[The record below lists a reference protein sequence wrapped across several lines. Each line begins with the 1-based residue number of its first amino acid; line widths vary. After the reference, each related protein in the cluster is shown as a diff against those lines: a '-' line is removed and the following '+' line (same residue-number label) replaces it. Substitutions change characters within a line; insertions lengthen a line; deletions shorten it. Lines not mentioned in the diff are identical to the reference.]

1 MNSYVLKGNICQCG
15 EDGNIQCYPNSY
27 LVCENGL
34 CKGIFSQ
41 FPEEYANLPLTD
53 WEDRILIP
61 GLSDLHIHAPQF
73 SFRGLGMDMELLDWL
88 NTYTFPE
95 ESKYADLA
103 YADRAYS
110 QFAKHLSRSVTTR
123 GVIFG
128 TIHAPATT
136 LLMEKLEQS
145 GVVTY
150 VGKVNM
156 DRNSPD
162 YLRERDAAAS
172 LEATEQWICDVRSR
186 FANTYPILT
195 PRFVPSCT
203 DELLA
208 GLGELSRKYKVPVQS
223 HLSENYGEIAWVR
236 ELQPEAKFYGD
247 AYDRFGLFGGDQ
259 PCIMA
264 HCVHSGREELDL
276 MKERGVYIA
285 HSPLSNTNLASG
297 VAPISQYMEEGLNVA
312 LASDVAG
319 GDALNL
325 FAVMA
330 GAIRASKLRWRL
342 LDQNVK
348 PLSVDQAFY
357 LATRGGGAFFGKVGA
372 FEEGYEMDCV
382 VLDDSTI
389 DHPQEL
395 SLRSRL
401 ERCFYLADDRHIAAK
416 YVRGTKIL

>member
-1 MNSYVLKGNICQCG
+1 MKNFVLKGNICHSDK
-15 EDGNIQCYPNSY
+15 DGKIETFPNSY

-34 CKGIFSQ
+34 CAGIFSSL
-41 FPEEYANLPLTD
+41 PEEYRDLPLTD
-53 WEDRILIP
+53 WGDRILIP
-61 GLSDLHIHAPQF
+61 GLSDLHVHAPQF

-95 ESKYADLA
+95 ESKYADLG

-110 QFAKHLSRSVTTR
+110 QFVKELRKSVTTR
-123 GVIFG
+123 AVIFG
-128 TIHAPATT
+128 TIHGPGTT
-136 LLMEKLEQS
+136 LLMEKMEES
-145 GVVTY
+145 GLVSY

-162 YLRERDAAAS
+162 YLRETDAAAS
-172 LEATEQWICDVRSR
+172 LAATEQWICGTKSR

-203 DELLA
+203 DALLK
-208 GLGELSRKYKVPVQS
+208 GLGELSRKYKLPVQS
-223 HLSENYGEIAWVR
+223 HLSENLGEIEWVK
-236 ELQPEAKFYGD
+236 ELQPDAKLYGE
-247 AYDRFGLFGGDQ
+247 AYDRFGLFGGEQ

-264 HCVHSGREELDL
+264 HCVHSGPEEQAL
-276 MKERGVYIA
+276 MKKRGVFIA

-297 VAPISQYMEEGLNVA
+297 VAPISRYMEQGLEIG

-319 GDALNL
+319 GDQLNM

-330 GAIRASKLRWRL
+330 GAIKASKLRWRL
-342 LDQNVK
+342 LDQHVK

-357 LATRGGGAFFGKVGA
+357 LATRGGGKFFGKVGA
-372 FEEGYEMDCV
+372 FDAGYEMDCI

-395 SLRSRL
+395 SLRARL
-401 ERCFYLADDRHIAAK
+401 ERCFYLSDDRHITAK
-416 YVRGTKIL
+416 YTRGIRLF